1 MSYTVDIEDT
11 EFQGAVKAR
20 YAVVDIDSYSTGGE
34 SLSPNDVGL
43 NRFQGVDCYVRDG
56 SGYVAQY
63 DEESNSLLLRGDGD
77 GTGDT
82 LPEAPSGT
90 AVSVRFVGKGK

>member
-56 SGYVAQY
+56 SPYLAQY
-63 DEESNSLLLRGDGD
+63 DEVNNLLIIRGEDGD
-77 GTGDT
+77 TNET
-82 LPEAPSGT
+82 LPEASGGT
-90 AVSVRFVGKGK
+90 ALSVRFVGKGK

>member
-56 SGYVAQY
+56 SAYVAQY
-63 DEESNSLLLRGDGD
+63 DETTNSLLLRGDGD
-77 GTGDT
+77 GADET
-82 LPEAPSGT
+82 LPEASSGVS
-90 AVSVRFVGKGK
+90 VSVRFVGKGK

>member
-34 SLSPNDVGL
+34 SLNPNDVGL

-56 SGYVAQY
+56 SPYVAQY
-63 DEESNSLLLRGDGD
+63 DETTNSLLLRGDGD
-77 GTGDT
+77 GADEN
-82 LPEAPSGT
+82 LPEASSGT